1 MLNEWN
7 KLIKEVQSDCG
18 QLMSLLLEMVKR
30 NQDVCRR
37 VNDDDDIMNRIW
49 MKKQPLAFLQH
60 R

>member
-37 VNDDDDIMNRIW
+37 VNDDDDIMNRI
-49 MKKQPLAFLQH
+49 
-60 R
+60 